1 MAMKDGTRNGNNV
14 PSKMAMED
22 GTMDGNNV
30 PSKMEDVKTERIKE
44 MEEVKTVALHGQGGG
59 RAR

>member
-1 MAMKDGTRNGNNV
+1 MAMEDGSRNGNNV
-14 PSKMAMED
+14 PSKME
-22 GTMDGNNV
+22 
-30 PSKMEDVKTERIKE
+30 EVKTVRIKE